1 MRALYLVLAI
11 VLMASPA
18 RSADET
24 EAAKALIRSQV
35 DAISKDDAAAAYAFA
50 SPGIQGIFPK
60 SDVFLGMVKDRYP
73 PIYRHRVFSF
83 GDAREDNG
91 QIAQEVFIIDAD
103 GVPWKG
109 LYTVEREADGS
120 LKISGCLLVQVPGQP
135 V

>member
-1 MRALYLVLAI
+1 MRALYLILAI

-18 RSADET
+18 RSADDIDG
-24 EAAKALIRSQV
+24 AKALIRSQV
-35 DAISKDDAAAAYAFA
+35 DAISRDDAVAAYAFA

-73 PIYRHRVFSF
+73 PIYRHRSFSF
-83 GDAREDNG
+83 GDAREENG

-120 LKISGCLLVQVPGQP
+120 LKISGCLLVRVPGQP

>member
-1 MRALYLVLAI
+1 MRALYLIFAI
-11 VLMASPA
+11 VLMTSPA
-18 RSADET
+18 GSADET

-35 DAISKDDAAAAYAFA
+35 DAVSKDDAAAAYALA

-60 SDVFLGMVKDRYP
+60 SDAFLAMVKDRYP

-91 QIAQEVFIIDAD
+91 QIAQEVSIIDAD

-109 LYTVEREADGS
+109 LYTVERETDGS
-120 LKISGCLLVQVPGQP
+120 LKISGCLLLQVPGQP